1 MQKKEYKEAFTYYV
15 IGQGERG
22 VLEIVTYLDPK
33 NGFL

>member
-22 VLEIVTYLDPK
+22 VLEVTYLDPK